1 MRAHRHRALSTVR
14 SARTHPYVRRI
25 ATSSGLCEPIA
36 GMIGDDLVRSL
47 MSPHTTAARVL
58 FCFGRRVISGSRP
71 LASSRCVGVR
81 GERWRR
87 PSCTCMH
94 AAGAGGLPEPDH
106 ARATVMVRYRW
117 VSHACTPARSLCV
130 REYTSEDLATQQLSV
145 TLSCVVKRAYRATW
159 ASCILYTKLYASKQR
174 PSGFF
179 LCS

>member
-1 MRAHRHRALSTVR
+1 MGSLLDRASTQALSTVR

-106 ARATVMVRYRW
+106 ARATVTVRYGTVGSRM
-117 VSHACTPARSLCV
+117 HARRRDLSAYGSTPLRILPLSSCLLLCPV
-130 REYTSEDLATQQLSV
+130 
-145 TLSCVVKRAYRATW
+145 W
-159 ASCILYTKLYASKQR
+159 
-174 PSGFF
+174 
-179 LCS
+179 

>member
-1 MRAHRHRALSTVR
+1 MRAWDLSSIVRAHRHRALSTVR
-14 SARTHPYVRRI
+14 SARTHPYVRRRI

-94 AAGAGGLPEPDH
+94 AAGGRGP
-106 ARATVMVRYRW
+106 ARARPRARNCDGTVPLGLACM
-117 VSHACTPARSLCV
+117 HACAISLRTGV
-130 REYTSEDLATQQLSV
+130 HL
-145 TLSCVVKRAYRATW
+145 
-159 ASCILYTKLYASKQR
+159 
-174 PSGFF
+174 
-179 LCS
+179 